1 MKNKMTAE
9 ELEAVERKAFE
20 IILNSNLVDKFEE
33 NGLVYYKV
41 NQENAKEINK
51 NFLGW
56 INRLLQ

>member
-9 ELEAVERKAFE
+9 ELEAVEREAFE

>member
-9 ELEAVERKAFE
+9 ELEAVEREAFE

-33 NGLVYYKV
+33 NGLVFYKV

-51 NFLGW
+51 DFLGW
-56 INRLLQ
+56 INSLLQ

>member
-33 NGLVYYKV
+33 NGLVFYKV

>member
-9 ELEAVERKAFE
+9 ELEAVERQAFE